1 MIQTPVISNNIM
13 IHMNNIHWSLRRLM
27 LTAMVL
33 TIAAC
38 AATAPIVRNNDGTY
52 LIQQEGE
59 WGYHDLDAAKKAVL
73 QQATDFATKQGKA
86 VEVVK
91 EEVTPQSPMGVYP
104 SFDGAYRLTFRL
116 RDPGVR

>member
-1 MIQTPVISNNIM
+1 M
-13 IHMNNIHWSLRRLM
+13 SLRHLM
-27 LTAMVL
+27 LPAMVL
-33 TIAAC
+33 TIAGC
-38 AATAPIVRNNDGTY
+38 ATTAPIVRNNDGTY

-59 WGYHDLDAAKKAVL
+59 WGYHDMDTAKKAVL
-73 QQATDFATKQGKA
+73 QQARDFATKQGKA